1 MNYPSK
7 LKPPIFFIFTAILI
21 IGAGIVIFVFSEMG
35 ILSSDAFKIYQVI
48 LFAHASFENAVLFA
62 RTRNYGLIPA
72 ILLHLNLGA
81 INFIYLFTNEFIVLA
96 PFSFVLFLLVV
107 ITLYNYF
114 TKKVSYRHR
123 KVFELAARPVEK
135 TTDGFTPRPY
145 PIGEVQFKKEV
156 ITDFANFL
164 TKNLIAMSY
173 FEKDKIYLVID
184 QNEWTY
190 ARIFK
195 PNFKHQT
202 YVSFDNSGK
211 LSVNIAKKDY
221 KKYKEEYAFDELNE
235 SLGNLFKVFLDY
247 FKNEEQE
254 QILKMF
260 DGTNVQPSAINYQH
274 QNPEN

>member
-7 LKPPIFFIFTAILI
+7 LKPPIFFILTAILI
-21 IGAGIVIFVFSEMG
+21 IGAGIVILIFSEMG

-48 LFAHASFENAVLFA
+48 LFAHASFENTVLFA

-72 ILLHLNLGA
+72 ILLHLNLGT

-96 PFSFVLFLLVV
+96 PFSVLLFLLVI

-145 PIGEVQFKKEV
+145 PVGEVHFKKEV
-156 ITDFANFL
+156 ITDFAKFL

-190 ARIFK
+190 ARILK
-195 PNFKHQT
+195 PNFKNQT
-202 YVSFDNSGK
+202 YVSVDYSGK
-211 LSVNIAKKDY
+211 ISVNIAKKDY
-221 KKYKEEYAFDELNE
+221 KKYKEEYAFDELCE
-235 SLGNLFKVFLDY
+235 SLGNLFKSFLEY
-247 FKNEEQE
+247 FKDGKQDK
-254 QILKMF
+254 IIKMF
-260 DGTNVQPSAINYQH
+260 DNLSDQPLAISDQPLNA
-274 QNPEN
+274 